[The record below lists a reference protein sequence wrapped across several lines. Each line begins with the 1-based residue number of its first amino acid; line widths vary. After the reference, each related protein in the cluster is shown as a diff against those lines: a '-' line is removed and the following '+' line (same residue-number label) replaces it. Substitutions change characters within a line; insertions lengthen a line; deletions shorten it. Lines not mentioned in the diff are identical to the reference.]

1 LGCVV
6 QLWLEG
12 SETKEIFVKFG
23 SEILRLFCC
32 FRIEAN
38 QEKSEREMKTK
49 NNEPRRNC
57 KRNIGSRKR
66 NKGKLGIFVVKN
78 GKNFAEL

>member
-1 LGCVV
+1 MHKLGCIV

-12 SETKEIFVKFG
+12 SETKEIFVKFR

-38 QEKSEREMKTK
+38 LEKFERETKTK
-49 NNEPRRNC
+49 KDDTGTKLEAGSEP
-57 KRNIGSRKR
+57 KG
-66 NKGKLGIFVVKN
+66 KGKLW
-78 GKNFAEL
+78 NF